1 MKLILAAEKD
11 GVYIYMKLNLDSEYK
26 KKKTYFFIIL
36 VINKFPFHLHFRLKG
51 ASSFTF
57 IRKGW
62 RRF

>member
-26 KKKTYFFIIL
+26 KLIFFIIL